1 MSNTAAA
8 EMYRHNLWSTMRL
21 LDACDKLTDEQL
33 DTNLPGTF
41 GSIRSTLLH
50 WLRNEDRY
58 VSFLRGEQPNPRL
71 KADPFPGFDALRE
84 SAERSG
90 NDLVEIA
97 ENLPEDPILRT
108 LSDHDAHRPGPQ
120 PRHRAPHPHLHPHGR
135 PGHRAARERWLG
147 IRRPRA
153 QPALR
158 ALVLRLD
165 FFEAC
170 GIAYSIAKRLD
181 CITPS
186 YLDVQF
192 LQHSLSAAFLGLY
205 MLNTCAHMGTCF

>member
-21 LDACDKLTDEQL
+21 LDACDKLTDEEL

-41 GSIRSTLLH
+41 GSFRSTLLD

-108 LSDHDAHRPGPQ
+108 LSDEGEPVELPIMTLIVQALNHATEHRTHIASLMGYQGIEPPASDGWEYGDHVLS
-120 PRHRAPHPHLHPHGR
+120 PR
-135 PGHRAARERWLG
+135 
-147 IRRPRA
+147 
-153 QPALR
+153 
-158 ALVLRLD
+158 
-165 FFEAC
+165 
-170 GIAYSIAKRLD
+170 Y
-181 CITPS
+181 
-186 YLDVQF
+186 
-192 LQHSLSAAFLGLY
+192 GL
-205 MLNTCAHMGTCF
+205 